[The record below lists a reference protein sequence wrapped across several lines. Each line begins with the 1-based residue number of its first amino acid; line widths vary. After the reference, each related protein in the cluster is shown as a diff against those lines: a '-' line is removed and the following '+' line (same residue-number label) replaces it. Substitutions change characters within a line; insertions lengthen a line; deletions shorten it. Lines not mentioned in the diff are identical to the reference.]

1 MEKRGAGDSTGGKE
15 AGEDGCWA
23 GTETKRLREETD
35 SGGGNHVDAEFM
47 RRGKQGGQCRGAGQP
62 RACNVIRDTPG
73 GGGQ

>member
-47 RRGKQGGQCRGAGQP
+47 RQRETRWS
-62 RACNVIRDTPG
+62 V
-73 GGGQ
+73 